1 MAEILPL
8 SREELAGLVEMRR
21 LLAALRRRGDEHC
34 MIQWMWHGT
43 RLVQLKV
50 VDYSILVNTEAV

>member
-34 MIQWMWHGT
+34 SIMWMWQGPKLQ
-43 RLVQLKV
+43 RIIIKDYGVLIE
-50 VDYSILVNTEAV
+50 VD